1 MGEAALRV
9 AASELA
15 AVENTILPASNRDA
29 GPGRSTGRG
38 TDGGHHEA
46 LAFLDSTRGLSIEL
60 SMKKEVAVGNG

>member
-1 MGEAALRV
+1 M

-15 AVENTILPASNRDA
+15 AVENTILPVSNRDA
-29 GPGRSTGRG
+29 GTGRG
-38 TDGGHHEA
+38 TGRREDGRHHEA